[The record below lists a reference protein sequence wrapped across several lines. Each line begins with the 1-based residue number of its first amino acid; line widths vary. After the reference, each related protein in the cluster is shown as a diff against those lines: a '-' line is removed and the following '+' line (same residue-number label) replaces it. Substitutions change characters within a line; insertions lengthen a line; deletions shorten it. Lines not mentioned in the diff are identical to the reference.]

1 VINDRQDIITAI
13 LLLCAGVATSELG
26 NLRLRRQ
33 LRRLDGHGS

>member
-13 LLLCAGVATSELG
+13 LLLFTGVATSELG
-26 NLRLRRQ
+26 NLRLRRP